1 MNQTVELLIGLGILL
16 ALQLIF
22 HLGIKSLI
30 KKALERLSRD
40 RNFWLFAF
48 FRDERFVFWFLS
60 VPYFTLLSQGL
71 AYVPHVPEQIL
82 IFIHKMIGVAYIFLG
97 IMIMTQTSR
106 VVNEVYS
113 RSELSKKRPIK
124 GYLQGLLIVLYLLG
138 SISMIAVLIDRS
150 PWMLFS
156 GLGAMTAVLL
166 LVFKDSLLSLVA
178 GVQLTANDLIRVG
191 DWIEMPQFN
200 TDGDVIEIALHNVKV
215 QNWDR
220 TITVI
225 PAHKFLEHSFKNWR
239 GMQES
244 GGRRIK
250 RSIHID
256 LNSIRFLTEADVQ
269 SFSHIKLI
277 EGYLKGKVEEIAHF
291 NKKLDQASTHI
302 GANLR
307 RLTNIGTF
315 RAYVS
320 QYLRNHPGINQELI
334 FLIRH
339 LDPGPEGLPLEI
351 YVFTNDTRWTYYEG
365 IQADIFDHLL
375 AVMPEFGLR
384 VFQRPSGRDFMH
396 FLPDSLDVRSE
407 NT

>member
-1 MNQTVELLIGLGILL
+1 MEMRVEMFIGLGVLL
-16 ALQLIF
+16 VVQLVF
-22 HLGIKSLI
+22 HLVIKSLI
-30 KKALERLSRD
+30 KNALDKLSRD
-40 RNFWLFAF
+40 RNFWIFAF

-60 VPYFTLLSQGL
+60 VPYFTLISQGL
-71 AYVPHVPEQIL
+71 PYIPHLPEAVL
-82 IFIHKMIGVAYIFLG
+82 IFTNRIIGAAYIFLG
-97 IMIMTQTSR
+97 LMIATQTSR
-106 VVNEVYS
+106 VINQVYQ
-113 RSELSKKRPIK
+113 RSEISKKRPIK
-124 GYLQGLLIVLYLLG
+124 GYLQGILIVLYLVG
-138 SISMIAVLIDRS
+138 ATSMIAVLIDRS

-178 GVQLTANDLIRVG
+178 GIQLTANDLIRVG

-225 PAHKFLEHSFKNWR
+225 PAHKFLENSFKNWR

-250 RSIHID
+250 RSLFID
-256 LNSIRFLTEADVQ
+256 LNSVRFLNEEDVKN
-269 SFSHIKLI
+269 FSHIKLI
-277 EGYLKGKVEEIAHF
+277 EGYLRDKIEEIGRF
-291 NKKLDQASTHI
+291 NKGLDQASTHV

-315 RAYVS
+315 RAYVAH
-320 QYLRNHPGINQELI
+320 YLKSHPGIHQSLT

-339 LDPGPEGLPLEI
+339 LEPGPEGLPLEI
-351 YVFTNDTRWTYYEG
+351 YVFTNNTDWAVYEG

-375 AVMPEFGLR
+375 AVLPEFGLR
-384 VFQRPSGRDFMH
+384 VFQKPSGRDFS
-396 FLPDSLDVRSE
+396 FLKEGTHGP
-407 NT
+407 